1 MKKVEIVASSEVK
14 VQPFILDDFI
24 NQKAVHHLQK
34 KVTKKELKDVADRAG
49 LVYDEA
55 ALVFAKK
62 LLNAYLAGKQ

>member
-24 NQKAVHHLQK
+24 KQRTVQRMQK
-34 KVTKKELKDVADRAG
+34 KVTKKELKQLADSTG

-62 LLNAYLAGKQ
+62 LLNAYLAGK